1 MLAQFKT
8 FQADRMDLDELVAL
22 AAYGAMLRTEY
33 EKHNLEEPEFVD
45 VQLKSLRREIT
56 TRNAERL
63 EARRKEIN
71 SRLENLKTPT
81 QRKAE
86 LLAERKKL
94 DSKLAEIGA

>member
-8 FQADRMDLDELVAL
+8 FQADRMDIDELVAL
-22 AAYGAMLRTEY
+22 AAFGTQLRAEY

-45 VQLKSLRREIT
+45 NQLKSLRREIA

-71 SRLENLKTPT
+71 NRLESLKTPT
-81 QRKAE
+81 QRKSE
-86 LLAERKKL
+86 LLAEKKRI
-94 DSKLAEIGA
+94 DQELARVGG